1 MSYWIKINYERSTYV
16 IDLDSI
22 SAFSSD
28 PENKRITFW
37 LPNSSQP
44 IILNPQINT
53 DAYIQVLEY
62 LKKTTDRNYY
72 EKSWIKINYDRKE
85 FSIDLTRI
93 STFICESNGRL
104 TFWLPDSTTTIVIHP
119 NSNAEAYQKIQDYI
133 NHTTGHSVP

>member
-16 IDLDSI
+16 IDLDRI

-44 IILNPQINT
+44 IILNPQLNT

-62 LKKTTDRNYY
+62 LKKITERHSHQ
-72 EKSWIKINYDRKE
+72 KSWIKIHYDRKE
-85 FSIDLTRI
+85 FSIDLNRI
-93 STFICESNGRL
+93 STFIYEANGRL

-119 NSNAEAYQKIQDYI
+119 NSNAEAYQTIQDYI
-133 NHTTGHSVP
+133 HHTTGHSVP

>member
-1 MSYWIKINYERSTYV
+1 VSYWIKINYERSTYV
-16 IDLDSI
+16 IDLDRI

-44 IILNPQINT
+44 IILNPHLNT
-53 DAYIQVLEY
+53 DSYIQVLEY
-62 LKKTTDRNYY
+62 LKKITDRNYY
-72 EKSWIKINYDRKE
+72 QKSWIKINYDRKE
-85 FSIDLTRI
+85 FSIDLNRI

-104 TFWLPDSTTTIVIHP
+104 SFCLPDSATTIVIHP
-119 NSNAEAYQKIQDYI
+119 NSNAEDYQKIKDYI

>member
-1 MSYWIKINYERSTYV
+1 VSYWIKINYERSSYV
-16 IDLDSI
+16 IDLERI

-44 IILNPQINT
+44 IILNPQLNT

-62 LKKTTDRNYY
+62 LKKITDRHYY
-72 EKSWIKINYDRKE
+72 QKSWIKIPYDRKE

-104 TFWLPDSTTTIVIHP
+104 SFCLPDSATTIVIHP

-133 NHTTGHSVP
+133 NHTTGHSIP